1 MQQIRIIEL
10 PRMKVVKSG
19 PIRTEQAFNA
29 FNKWFSDYH
38 ASLPCQLSPRDF
50 MWFNEREQAT
60 EWIYALPTGAGE
72 TDCGGYAVE
81 EFPFGLYA
89 VAVCKDADLDEAA
102 DWMKTQQEIKDWVES
117 SELFTLHVNAEGTEE
132 RYPMFHIVTP
142 GWLQEKGF
150 SLEDMYAPIHMKE

>member
-38 ASLPCQLSPRDF
+38 AALPCELSPRDF
-50 MWFNEREQAT
+50 MWYNERKQAT
-60 EWIYALPTGAGE
+60 EWVYALPTGADE

-102 DWMKTQQEIKDWVES
+102 DWMKTQQEIKDWVEKANFS
-117 SELFTLHVNAEGTEE
+117 RCMSTRRAK
-132 RYPMFHIVTP
+132 RSATP
-142 GWLQEKGF
+142 CF
-150 SLEDMYAPIHMKE
+150 IS